1 MERIIF
7 YREWFL
13 LPKNQF
19 RIMAMLADKGQF
31 KGNLSDMCRYFSVS
45 IQQKN
50 REQIKQALS
59 ELEEQGFITVH
70 RKRNTL
76 TINAIPK
83 VKRIEIERGYYE
95 QIRKRHREPEEES
108 VAWECVLKV
117 YLWISV
123 NDYDSLI
130 NNQMLKEDLDLTD
143 GVICSA
149 KKVLD
154 KEFGAIH
161 RHKVSKKVSN
171 GEIHTLG
178 QHLGTSAF
186 WNNQ

>member
-1 MERIIF
+1 MF
-7 YREWFL
+7 FREWFP
-13 LPKNQF
+13 LPKGEF
-19 RIMAMLADKGQF
+19 RIMAMLAEKGQF
-31 KGNLSDMCRYFSVS
+31 RGNLSDLCRYFSVS
-45 IQQKN
+45 PQTKSRRALKN
-50 REQIKQALS
+50 QIS
-59 ELEEQGFITVH
+59 ELEKKGFITVQ
-70 RKRNTL
+70 KTRNTYTL
-76 TINAIPK
+76 KAIPK

-178 QHLGTSAF
+178 QHLGASAF